1 MHAAASALSWLN
13 PAPGLPISPPSD
25 FGSSMQVIDR
35 DIHLAKALIID
46 GNPTSR
52 SVLAGQLRDL
62 GVLQVRQMS
71 RVQDA
76 RLVLEESPYD
86 IVLCEM
92 TFNGAPMSGQD
103 LLDELRREE
112 LLPYSTVFILVTGE
126 ATYSQVLEA
135 AEATVDGYLVKPYS
149 GVVLG
154 EKLSEVRRRKRTLK
168 PIYEAIQTRE
178 FARAAALAEVRF
190 NARESYW
197 TFSAQVSA
205 ELWLRADQ
213 PAQAL
218 KVFTTVATEKPQAW
232 AKAGMARARLAMG
245 ELGAARRLLEAL
257 VVEHPE
263 YADAHDLLGR
273 LLVEQGEFAQALDEF
288 RTASTLTP
296 GCLLRMQHRGTL
308 AFYQGHK
315 AEAMQHIER
324 TIALGRKSKLF
335 DGLCLLLLGLLKF
348 DQRDARGM
356 GGVLDQM
363 MAMSDAFGSSVR
375 LARMRHVLAGL
386 AAIQARRMDEA
397 LDLARK
403 MAEKVMSPG
412 FDLEAAA
419 MTICLWA
426 RLPTGEVPLKEF
438 DTLLRQASLRF
449 AVSKA
454 STEVLASSADKLAA
468 AEETVRDCYA
478 VVMNVAEQALNRSMS
493 GQAPDAVRMLLEQGE
508 QTRNAKLIDMAGAVA
523 RRHAQHL
530 PDVESVQRQ
539 VQELQDAYCAPLTH
553 IAGMRRS
560 ARMPGGVVLRT

>member
-1 MHAAASALSWLN
+1 
-13 PAPGLPISPPSD
+13 
-25 FGSSMQVIDR
+25 MQVIDR
-35 DIHLAKALIID
+35 DIHQAKALIID

-76 RLVLEESPYD
+76 RLALEESPYD

-92 TFNGAPMSGQD
+92 TFDGAPMSGQD
-103 LLDELRREE
+103 LLDELRREQ

-126 ATYSQVLEA
+126 ATYSQVIEA

-154 EKLSEVRRRKRTLK
+154 DKLAEVRRRKRTLK

-197 TFSAQVSA
+197 TFSAQVAA

-213 PAQAL
+213 PQQAL
-218 KVFTTVATEKPQAW
+218 KIFTTVANEKQPAW

-245 ELGAARRLLEAL
+245 ELAAARRLLEAL
-257 VVEHPE
+257 VQEHPDH
-263 YADAHDLLGR
+263 ADAQDLLGR
-273 LLVEQGEFAQALDEF
+273 LLVEQGEFAPALDAF
-288 RTASTLTP
+288 RVASALTP
-296 GCLLRMQHRGTL
+296 GCLLRMQHRGML

-315 AEAMQHIER
+315 AEALQHIER

-335 DGLCLLLLGLLKF
+335 DGLSLLLLGLLKF
-348 DQRDARGM
+348 DQRDARGV
-356 GGVLDQM
+356 GGVAEQM
-363 MAMSDAFGSSVR
+363 LNLSESFGSAER
-375 LARMRHVLAGL
+375 LARMRRVLSGL

-397 LDLARK
+397 LDIARA
-403 MAEKVMSPG
+403 MAAEVMSPG
-412 FDLEAAA
+412 VDLEAAA
-419 MTICLWA
+419 ITISLWA
-426 RLPTGEVPLKEF
+426 RLPSGEVPLKEF
-438 DTLLRQASLRF
+438 DTLLRQAGLRF
-449 AVSKA
+449 SVSKA
-454 STEVLASSADKLAA
+454 STEVLVASTDKLSA
-468 AEETVRDCYA
+468 AEETLRECHA
-478 VVMNVAEQALNRSMS
+478 VITQVAEQALNRSMG
-493 GQAPDAVRMLLEQGE
+493 GQAPAAVALLLEQGE

-530 PDVESVQRQ
+530 QDVDAVQQQVQR
-539 VQELQDAYCAPLTH
+539 LQDAYCAPLTH

>member
-1 MHAAASALSWLN
+1 M
-13 PAPGLPISPPSD
+13 PDSD
-25 FGSSMQVIDR
+25 DLHTMQLIDR

-62 GVLQVRQMS
+62 GVQQVRQMS

-76 RLVLEESPYD
+76 RLALEESPYE

-92 TFNGAPMSGQD
+92 TFDGAPMSGQD
-103 LLDELRREE
+103 LLDELRREQ

-149 GVVLG
+149 GAVLA
-154 EKLSEVRRRKRTLK
+154 EKLAEVRRRKRTLK
-168 PIYEAIQTRE
+168 PIYEAIQAGE

-197 TFSAQVSA
+197 TFSAQVAA

-213 PAQAL
+213 PAQAM
-218 KVFTTVATEKPQAW
+218 KIYSAVAAERPQSW
-232 AKAGMARARLAMG
+232 AKAGQARARLAMG

-257 VVEHPE
+257 VTEVPD
-263 YADAHDLLGR
+263 YPDAHDLLGR
-273 LLVEQGEFAQALDEF
+273 LLVEQGEFGPALDAF

-296 GCLLRMQHRGTL
+296 GCLLRLQHRGTL

-315 AEAMQHIER
+315 AEAAQHIER

-363 MAMSDAFGSSVR
+363 TSMSDAFGSSVR
-375 LARMRHVLAGL
+375 LGRMRKVLEGL
-386 AAIQARRMDEA
+386 AAIQGRRLDEA
-397 LDLARK
+397 LNIARMLA
-403 MAEKVMSPG
+403 AQIMSSG

-419 MTICLWA
+419 MTIGLWA

-438 DTLLRQASLRF
+438 DSLLRQASLRF
-449 AVSKA
+449 CVSKA
-454 STEVLASSADKLAA
+454 STEVLASSTDKLAA
-468 AEETVRDCYA
+468 AEDTVRQCHVD
-478 VVMNVAEQALNRSMS
+478 VMGVAEQALNRSMS
-493 GQAPDAVRMLLEQGE
+493 GEAAQAVAILLEQGE
-508 QTRNAKLIDMAGAVA
+508 HTRNAKLIDMAAAVA
-523 RRHAQHL
+523 RRHAQHV
-530 PDVESVQRQ
+530 PDVAAVQQQ
-539 VQELQDAYCAPLTH
+539 VQDLQSAYCAPLTH

>member
-1 MHAAASALSWLN
+1 
-13 PAPGLPISPPSD
+13 
-25 FGSSMQVIDR
+25 MQVIDR

-62 GVLQVRQMS
+62 GVLTVRQMS

-76 RLVLEESPYD
+76 RLALEECPYD

-103 LLDELRREE
+103 LLEELRREQ

-126 ATYSQVLEA
+126 ATYSQVREA

-149 GVVLG
+149 GVALG
-154 EKLSEVRRRKRTLK
+154 DKLAEVRRRKRTLK
-168 PIYEAIQTRE
+168 PIYEAIQARE

-197 TFSAQVSA
+197 TFSAQVAA

-218 KVFTTVATEKPQAW
+218 KVFTAVATEKPQAW
-232 AKAGMARARLAMG
+232 AKAGMARARLALG
-245 ELGAARRLLEAL
+245 ELGVARRLLEAL
-257 VVEHPE
+257 VAEHPE

-273 LLVEQGEFAQALDEF
+273 LLVEQGEFAPALGAF

-315 AEAMQHIER
+315 VESMQHIER

-356 GGVLDQM
+356 GGVMDQM
-363 MAMSDAFGSSVR
+363 LTMSDAFGSKVR
-375 LARMRHVLAGL
+375 LDRMQQVLAGL
-386 AAIQARRMDEA
+386 AAIQARRIDEA
-397 LDLARK
+397 LGVAHTLA
-403 MAEKVMSPG
+403 MDVLSPG

-419 MTICLWA
+419 MTISLWA
-426 RLPTGEVPLKEF
+426 RLPTGEVPLKAF
-438 DTLLRQASLRF
+438 DALLRQAGLRF

-454 STEVLASSADKLAA
+454 STEMLVASADKLAN
-468 AEETVRDCYA
+468 AEETLRDCYA
-478 VVMNVAEQALNRSMS
+478 RIMDVAEQALNRSMS
-493 GQAPDAVRMLLEQGE
+493 GQAPEAVRLLLEQGE

-523 RRHAQHL
+523 KRHAQHV
-530 PDVESVQRQ
+530 PDVEAVQRR
-539 VQELQDAYCAPLTH
+539 VQDLQDAYCAPLTH